1 MERFTLQNHA
11 STWLSSASINLIV
24 RLIRSNRNALSY
36 VEFVAMVTKLY
47 IRNSFALSVQFGIP
61 DAVIYITFVSL
72 Y

>member
-11 STWLSSASINLIV
+11 SIWLSSVNINLIV

-47 IRNSFALSVQFGIP
+47 IRNSFALYLKDNLGFQM
-61 DAVIYITFVSL
+61 L
-72 Y
+72 